1 MLTVRGDEKK
11 GPVAQVTRWLAAVRV
26 YLPLTLNFAQRELKV
41 QHKRSALGWA
51 WSLLNPLSRIF
62 VYSLVFGVI
71 FRFQPPEAGSGQLNF
86 AMYLFSGLIIWLLFE
101 SMIRGAMHWLIS
113 VGDLRRKVYFPLETV
128 AFGGA
133 AAVGFQALIEAM
145 VLLVFMAF
153 YGNLGWTIVLLPVV
167 LLFTAMFGLGIGMV
181 MSVFNTRYRDV
192 ENLIVIL
199 LSTMFFLVPIVY
211 TEDLIP
217 EEAYGLPAADL
228 IGANPISQF
237 VGTARDVVYFLEW
250 PSLARM
256 GLLSLYAFGSLGVGW
271 WFLNRRSM
279 ALSEEM

>member
-1 MLTVRGDEKK
+1 VRTVSEPQSGGPISQVKRG
-11 GPVAQVTRWLAAVRV
+11 LALSRA
-26 YLPLTLNFAQRELKV
+26 YLPLTFNFAQRELKV

-51 WSLLNPLSRIF
+51 WSLLNPLSRVF

-71 FRFQPPEAGSGQLNF
+71 FRFQPPEGGSGQLNF
-86 AMYLFSGLIIWLLFE
+86 AMYLFSGLIVWLLFE
-101 SMIRGAMHWLIS
+101 SMIRGAMQWLIS

-133 AAVGFQALIEAM
+133 AAVGFQAFIEAL
-145 VLLVFMAF
+145 VLLAFMTA
-153 YGNLGWTIVLLPVV
+153 YGNVGWTLVLLPVV
-167 LLFTAMFGLGIGMV
+167 LLFAAMFGLGIGMV
-181 MSVFNTRYRDV
+181 MAVFNTRYRDV
-192 ENLIVIL
+192 ENLVVIL
-199 LSTMFFLVPIVY
+199 LSTTFFLVPIVY
-211 TEDLIP
+211 TEEIIP
-217 EEAYGLPAADL
+217 DEAYGLPAADL

-250 PSLARM
+250 PSVARLA
-256 GLLSLYAFGSLGVGW
+256 LLASYAFGSLGFGW

>member
-1 MLTVRGDEKK
+1 MRGDERK

-145 VLLVFMAF
+145 VLL
-153 YGNLGWTIVLLPVV
+153 
-167 LLFTAMFGLGIGMV
+167 FTAMFGLGIGMV

-211 TEDLIP
+211 TEDIIP
-217 EEAYGLPAADL
+217 EEAYGLPAAAL